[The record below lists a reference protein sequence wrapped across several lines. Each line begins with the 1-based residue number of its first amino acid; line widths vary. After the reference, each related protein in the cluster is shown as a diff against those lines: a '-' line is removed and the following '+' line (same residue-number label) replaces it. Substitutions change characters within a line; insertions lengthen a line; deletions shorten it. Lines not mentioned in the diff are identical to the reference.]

1 MLLAQGIGRPDNVNS
16 KIEHIFVLA
25 LENRSF
31 DHLFGYSG
39 LAGVTA
45 PDSALGMSS
54 GALDPAAVD
63 PPHEYE
69 DVQLQIGGNP
79 PMSGFARQ
87 PYGAV
92 SMAGFGAQGA
102 AVLRALAAEY
112 LLFDNWYA
120 ALPGPTWPNRFFFH
134 AASSGGLDNSPSSM
148 TSLAGES
155 VDSLSFDFQ
164 HGTIFQQLEAA
175 GRKWRVYHDDL
186 FPQVLA
192 IKHMIDPFRLN
203 TEHFSWL
210 RGPGVDNFK
219 NDLDNGYDVDYTFIE
234 PNYGLAQGGFQHGNC
249 QHPLGT
255 LAAGE
260 EFIRYIYQT
269 ISSSKVWPSSLL
281 LITYDEHG
289 GFFDRVAP
297 PPAMPPGDDARNH
310 DRAQHPADCGFD
322 RLGVRVPAI
331 AISPWIQAGG
341 LASRIFGNARF
352 DHTAIISTV
361 RDCFQLPQPLTAR
374 DAATPSFGAACSLE
388 TPRTDIPEIPAQAP
402 SDASA
407 QIPTPAES
415 LAVEPA
421 AATLAQAPDHSIEAF
436 ARIAAS
442 VDLAMAQAD
451 ATPSIGSTHPLFAA
465 PLGAPPT
472 TPTGPTAG
480 TESAPAP
487 AFALPHTRRARLTDY
502 MRKVAERRNRRGR
515 R

>member
-1 MLLAQGIGRPDNVNS
+1 MPVNS
-16 KIEHIFVLA
+16 KIKHIFVLA

-39 LAGVTA
+39 LAGVAA
-45 PDSALGMSS
+45 PDRSFGMSAS
-54 GALDPAAVD
+54 ATDPAGVD

-69 DVQLQIGGNP
+69 DVQLQITGNP
-79 PMSGFARQ
+79 PMSGFAGQ
-87 PYGAV
+87 PYGTV
-92 SMAGFGAQGA
+92 SMAGFGARGA
-102 AVLRALAAEY
+102 PVLRALAAQY
-112 LLFDNWYA
+112 LLFDNWFA
-120 ALPGPTWPNRFFFH
+120 ALPGPTWPNRFFLH
-134 AASSGGLDNSPSSM
+134 AASSGGLDNSPSAL
-148 TSLAGES
+148 TSLTGET

-210 RGPGVDNFK
+210 RGLDTDYFK
-219 NDLDNGYDVDYTFIE
+219 NDLDSGYDVDYTFIE

-249 QHPLGT
+249 QHPVGT

-260 EFIRYIYQT
+260 AFIQYIYQT
-269 ISSSKVWPSSLL
+269 ISSSKVWPTSLL

-289 GFFDRVAP
+289 GFFDHVGP
-297 PPAMPPGDDARNH
+297 PPGVPPGDDARNH
-310 DRAQHPADCGFD
+310 RRAQHPAACRFD
-322 RLGVRVPAI
+322 RLGVRVPAL
-331 AISPWIQAGG
+331 AISPWIAAGG
-341 LASRIFGNARF
+341 LSSRLFGNVRF

-361 RDCFQLPQPLTAR
+361 RDCFQLPGPLTAR
-374 DAATPSFGAACSLE
+374 DAATPSFAAACNLA
-388 TPRTDIPEIPAQAP
+388 TPRPDIAEISAPA
-402 SDASA
+402 SSA
-407 QIPTPAES
+407 AAVQIPTTPEER

-442 VDLAMAQAD
+442 VDLAMTQAD
-451 ATPSIGSTHPLFAA
+451 TTPSIGSTHPLFASA
-465 PLGAPPT
+465 P
-472 TPTGPTAG
+472 
-480 TESAPAP
+480 SAPAAATEP
-487 AFALPHTRRARLTDY
+487 APGAAEVLPHTRRAHLTDY

-515 R
+515 RH